1 MLNIREQN
9 GNSKRRLVVL
19 SEDGGIS
26 WKENYFDQA
35 LISPVCQSSILLF
48 KGKKDTLLLFSGPN
62 SETKREQMTIKGSRD
77 FGQSWPLTEEIYAGT
92 SAYSDLVQIDANTLG
107 LLYERDRNGINFV
120 RIPLNQLLRE

>member
-1 MLNIREQN
+1 MSPDIDVPSSNEAIGVELPDGKLMLNIREQN

-77 FGQSWPLTEEIYAGT
+77 FC
-92 SAYSDLVQIDANTLG
+92 
-107 LLYERDRNGINFV
+107 LLYTSPSPRDS
-120 RIPLNQLLRE
+120 

>member
-1 MLNIREQN
+1 
-9 GNSKRRLVVL
+9 
-19 SEDGGIS
+19 
-26 WKENYFDQA
+26 
-35 LISPVCQSSILLF
+35 
-48 KGKKDTLLLFSGPN
+48 
-62 SETKREQMTIKGSRD
+62 MTIRGSRD